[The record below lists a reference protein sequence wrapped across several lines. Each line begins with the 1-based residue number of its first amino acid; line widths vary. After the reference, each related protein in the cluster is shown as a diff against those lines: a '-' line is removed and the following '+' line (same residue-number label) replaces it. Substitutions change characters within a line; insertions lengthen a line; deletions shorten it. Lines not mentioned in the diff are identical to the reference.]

1 MMDICLLGYCLGLPG
16 NGAATYTRNLAV
28 GLTRRGHRVEVITQR
43 VGGLLRDTPCEVRAV
58 GGKALTS
65 LSGPRFALSVL
76 MLFARRTHRPRVQ
89 LVHSLSADP
98 NVALLGSAASRIA
111 GVPHVHSA
119 LSATRGSRRFR
130 FVDLLVHTSTA
141 GWDRH
146 NGSVHIPPPVDVD
159 PFLPAPATRPGYAND
174 RFRVG
179 FMGPPLHRKGLRP
192 LVQAIPAVLASC
204 PQAEFDLAVD
214 VSQVRLVR
222 EFEEE
227 LQWLRAFVR
236 RHRLEPRVRIHG
248 EVEAA
253 SFLRSLDVLVFPLQT
268 ARAVLDPPLTV
279 LEAMAAGCAVLS
291 TRVGSI
297 PDLLSDG
304 EAGFLIEH
312 GREGD
317 PCGYVDALL
326 GLARCRERVARVGRL
341 GVEKAQT
348 FSLDRVAAQFEE
360 HYARLVG

>member
-16 NGAATYTRNLAV
+16 NGAATYARNLAL

-43 VGGLLRDTPCEVRAV
+43 AGGLLRNTPCEVRAV
-58 GGKALTS
+58 GGKPLTS

-76 MLFARRTHRPRVQ
+76 MLFARRTQRPRVQ

-119 LSATRGSRRFR
+119 LSATCGSRRFR
-130 FVDLLVHTSTA
+130 FVNLLVHTSMA
-141 GWDRH
+141 HGDQPS
-146 NGSVHIPPPVDVD
+146 GSVHIPPPVNMD
-159 PFLPAPATRPGYAND
+159 PFCPAPAARPRYAND
-174 RFRVG
+174 SFRVG
-179 FMGPPLHRKGLRP
+179 FMGPPLRRKGLRP
-192 LVQAIPAVLASC
+192 LVRAIPAVLASC
-204 PQAEFDLAVD
+204 PRAEFDLAVD
-214 VSQVRLVR
+214 VYQVRLVR

-227 LQWLRAFVR
+227 LQWLRAFVKG
-236 RHRLEPRVRIHG
+236 HRLEPRVRIYG
-248 EVEAA
+248 EVEPA

-268 ARAVLDPPLTV
+268 ARAVLDPPLTI

-304 EAGFLIEH
+304 DAGFLIEH
-312 GREGD
+312 GHEGD
-317 PCGYVDALL
+317 PCGYVDALVS
-326 GLARCRERVARVGRL
+326 LARCRERVARVARL
-341 GVEKAQT
+341 GVERAQT
-348 FSLDRVAAQFEE
+348 FSLDRIAARFEE
-360 HYARLVG
+360 HYAQLVG